1 MSLDLPAWGRLGWR
15 VAAGLVLGGAL
26 GFAEACGPEVRRP
39 DCYEPYELPPLD
51 GDGWDYEVC
60 GVPYLEVDPSPFTEL
75 TNLEVLMPKE
85 DGECPRYC
93 AEDLDERFW
102 FVFQDVVEYRGLAEG
117 YDESCLDDGY
127 EILTR
132 CYEEYSYPGEED
144 RCAYYVWIA
153 TNCKIDPY
161 IE

>member
-15 VAAGLVLGGAL
+15 VAAGMVLGGAL
-26 GFAEACGPEVRRP
+26 GFGEACGPEVRRP
-39 DCYEPYELPPLD
+39 DCYEPYEPPPPS

-75 TNLEVLMPKE
+75 TSLWIRLPKE
-85 DGECPRYC
+85 AGECPRYC

-102 FVFQDVVEYRGLAEG
+102 ESFHGVVEDSGLAEG
-117 YDESCLDDGY
+117 YDESCLDEGY
-127 EILTR
+127 QILSR
-132 CYEEYSYPGEED
+132 CYWEYPNVGGEK
-144 RCAYYVWIA
+144 CAYAVWIA
-153 TNCKIDPY
+153 TNCKLDPY